1 MDTIVSNSAAPSG
14 ATLAAAATPSS
25 SAISPATSSA
35 PLSATLTAKMAL
47 WFELH
52 MLQDEYINNL
62 DNDRLEAWPTL
73 FTADCRY
80 EIIPKENADMGLP
93 VGIIYCT
100 NQRMLR
106 DRVVSLR
113 NANIYEE
120 HSYRHMTSGL
130 AVVKEENGVVETESN
145 YVVIQTRSNGESN
158 VYQAGKYYDKVVRTP
173 DGLRYKSKRVVYDT
187 SRVQTLLAT
196 PI

>member
-1 MDTIVSNSAAPSG
+1 MEAM
-14 ATLAAAATPSS
+14 
-25 SAISPATSSA
+25 
-35 PLSATLTAKMAL
+35 KL

-52 MLQDEYINNL
+52 MLQDQYINNL

-73 FTADCRY
+73 FTEDCLY

-93 VGIIYCT
+93 IGIIYCD
-100 NQRMLR
+100 NQKMLR

-113 NANIYEE
+113 NANIFEE

-130 AVVKEENGVVETESN
+130 CVMAEKDGVIETESN
-145 YVVIQTRSNGESN
+145 YVVIQTRTDGESN
-158 VYQAGKYYDKVVRTP
+158 VYQAGKYYDKVVRT
-173 DGLRYKSKRVVYDT
+173 DAGLRYQSKRVIYDT

>member
-1 MDTIVSNSAAPSG
+1 MDAM
-14 ATLAAAATPSS
+14 
-25 SAISPATSSA
+25 
-35 PLSATLTAKMAL
+35 KL

-52 MLQDEYINNL
+52 MLQDQYINNL

-73 FTADCRY
+73 FTEDCLY

-93 VGIIYCT
+93 IGIIYCD
-100 NQRMLR
+100 NQKMLR

-113 NANIYEE
+113 NANIFEE

-130 AVVKEENGVVETESN
+130 CVVAEKDGVIETESN
-145 YVVIQTRSNGESN
+145 YVVIQTRTDGESN
-158 VYQAGKYYDKVVRTP
+158 VYQAGKYYDKVVRT
-173 DGLRYKSKRVVYDT
+173 DAGLRYQSKRVIYDT

>member
-1 MDTIVSNSAAPSG
+1 MHMEAM
-14 ATLAAAATPSS
+14 
-25 SAISPATSSA
+25 
-35 PLSATLTAKMAL
+35 KL

-52 MLQDEYINNL
+52 MLQNQYISNL

-73 FTADCRY
+73 FTEDCTY
-80 EIIPKENADMGLP
+80 EIVPKENADMGLP
-93 VGIIYCT
+93 IGIIHCT

-113 NANIYEE
+113 NANIYED
-120 HSYRHMTSGL
+120 HTYRHMTSGL
-130 AVVKEENGVVETESN
+130 VVTGEKDGVIETESS
-145 YVVIQTRSNGESN
+145 YVVVQTRANGESD
-158 VYQAGKYYDKVVRTP
+158 VYQAGKYYDCVVRTP
-173 DGLRYKSKRVVYDT
+173 EGLRYRSKRVVYDT

>member
-1 MDTIVSNSAAPSG
+1 MTD
-14 ATLAAAATPSS
+14 
-25 SAISPATSSA
+25 
-35 PLSATLTAKMAL
+35 MQL
-47 WFELH
+47 WFELT
-52 MLQDEYINNL
+52 MLQNLYINNL

-73 FTADCRY
+73 FTEECLY
-80 EIIPKENADMGLP
+80 EIVPKENADMGLP
-93 VGIIYCT
+93 IGIIHCT

-113 NANIYEE
+113 NANIFEA

-130 AVVKEENGVVETESN
+130 AVIGIQDGVIETESN
-145 YVVIQTRSNGESN
+145 YVVVQTRTNGESN
-158 VYQAGKYYDKVVRTP
+158 VYQAGRYFDKVVRTP
-173 DGLRYKSKRVVYDT
+173 EGLRYQSKRVIYDT

>member
-1 MDTIVSNSAAPSG
+1 MEAMT
-14 ATLAAAATPSS
+14 
-25 SAISPATSSA
+25 
-35 PLSATLTAKMAL
+35 L

-52 MLQDEYINNL
+52 MLQDQYINNL

-73 FTADCRY
+73 FTEDCLY

-93 VGIIYCT
+93 IGIIYCN
-100 NQRMLR
+100 NQKMLR

-113 NANIYEE
+113 NANIFEE

-130 AVVKEENGVVETESN
+130 CVVAEKDGVIETESN
-145 YVVIQTRSNGESN
+145 YVVIQTRTDGESN
-158 VYQAGKYYDKVVRTP
+158 VYQAGKYYDKVVRT
-173 DGLRYKSKRVVYDT
+173 DAGLRYQSKRVIYDT